1 MRNVLT
7 ILALCLATMPTD
19 ARAERTRAPRRQP
32 APTYLPAQDAAE
44 QLAAE
49 GRLRHKGN
57 SGGATEGIGF
67 STASPDAAIAA
78 SCYWGQR
85 TPTEIGVA
93 RGRRGWYAVIRYE

>member
-1 MRNVLT
+1 MRSLLT
-7 ILALCLATMPTD
+7 ILALSLTLAPHD
-19 ARAERTRAPRRQP
+19 ARAERTRTPRRP
-32 APTYLPAQDAAE
+32 AARAYLPAQDAAE

-49 GRLRHKGN
+49 GRLRHRGN
-57 SGGATEGIGF
+57 SGGQVEGIGF